1 MDQHLQILTE
11 LLNETV
17 LLPREA
23 IVDSSP
29 FLSSNR
35 LELYDQDP
43 TVCVQ
48 ILREERRRTLERR
61 REVEMEQM
69 KHETAQALLK
79 VEETRV
85 QNVELALGSS
95 CAFCSVDNVV

>member
-1 MDQHLQILTE
+1 MDQQLHILAD
-11 LLNETV
+11 LLTETV